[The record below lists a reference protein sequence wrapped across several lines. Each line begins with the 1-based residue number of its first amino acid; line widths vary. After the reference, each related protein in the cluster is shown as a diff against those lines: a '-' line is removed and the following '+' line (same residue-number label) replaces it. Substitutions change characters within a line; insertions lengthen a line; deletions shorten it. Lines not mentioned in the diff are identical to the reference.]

1 MKRDAKRPR
10 STTKDLDK
18 LLKIA
23 WKAGWPMAKAK
34 TGHIKVLPP
43 NSTRIISVPLT
54 ASSQRT
60 VKNIRAE
67 FRKHGLDC

>member
-1 MKRDAKRPR
+1 MRSDATRPK

-18 LLKIA
+18 LLRIA
-23 WKAGWPMAKAK
+23 WKAGWPMARAK
-34 TGHIKVLPP
+34 SGHIKVLPP
-43 NSTRIISVPLT
+43 NSNRIISVPLT

-60 VKNIRAE
+60 AKNIRAE